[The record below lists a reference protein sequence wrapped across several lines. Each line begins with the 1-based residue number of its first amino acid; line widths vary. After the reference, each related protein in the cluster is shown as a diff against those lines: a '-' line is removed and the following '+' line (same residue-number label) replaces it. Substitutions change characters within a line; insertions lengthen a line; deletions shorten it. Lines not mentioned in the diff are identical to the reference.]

1 MFARKKYF
9 IFSVVAALIIVSIC
23 TTCTTASDAEELLQP
38 VLSITPREV
47 NLGTIVPGGAGAE
60 SFTLKNMGSGILDWS
75 TNGPEG
81 WMVLEGTKLSGTME
95 KKVDYL
101 RIEIRLLPAESQPN
115 GSDSIAALYS
125 VEMALETET
134 EKIICGK
141 RLPEG
146 THKEAI
152 KITSTGG
159 FRTIFV
165 TFSIA
170 ATREAA
176 LINLNPVR
184 LDMGS
189 VSPRKTVSK
198 RIMLTNNGKKMLN
211 WSVEVQKPKRNEST
225 NDFKNGRYVSFIN
238 DDVRN
243 SGVYAIPTHL
253 KDMMELT
260 GRWVE
265 NEGYPSGAEGE
276 SLIRL
281 RFHGTGVYLYLV
293 TYSDESNLN
302 IYLDE
307 RLIGTRNRVE
317 ELKEKKG
324 ELLVAEG
331 LADAPHILTILG
343 KDSRLVFE
351 GVKILGKSITRAP
364 AGRIS
369 IVPTSGTTTT
379 QTNYLRVTFNSGQL
393 PPGYYADNIIFTA
406 NGGDG
411 MVEVFV
417 EVISDT
423 APKDI
428 DVFRYSRGSDYLFTA
443 NPQADAEKLRQ
454 NSYVKEGIAFRLF
467 APGTPGTTSFY
478 RWYNPQKKEH
488 FYHYDQTGGS
498 KKPEGYIFEGSLGNI
513 ATSKLTNTR
522 ELYRWYNPATGGYF
536 YTTDSRAS
544 NIRKK
549 GYRFD
554 GIAGYVK

>member
-1 MFARKKYF
+1 MFAIKKYF
-9 IFSVVAALIIVSIC
+9 IFIVVAALIIFPISA
-23 TTCTTASDAEELLQP
+23 TANDIEELLQP
-38 VLSITPREV
+38 VLLITPREV
-47 NLGTIVPGGAGAE
+47 NLGTIVPGQAGAE
-60 SFTLKNMGSGILDWS
+60 SFTLKNMGSGVLEWS
-75 TNGPEG
+75 TSGPQG
-81 WMVLEGTKLSGTME
+81 WMVQEGTKLSTAIE
-95 KKVDYL
+95 KRADYL
-101 RIEIRLLPAESQPN
+101 RIEVRLLSAESQQN
-115 GSDSIAALYS
+115 ENSSGVAFYF
-125 VEMALETET
+125 VEMMLETET
-134 EKIICGK
+134 EKIICAK

-159 FRTIFV
+159 HRTIFV

-170 ATREAA
+170 STQEAA

-189 VSPRKTVSK
+189 VSPGKTVSK
-198 RIMLTNNGKKMLN
+198 KIMLTNKGKELLN
-211 WSVEVQKPKRNEST
+211 WSVAAQKPKRNESPA
-225 NDFKNGRYVSFIN
+225 DFKNGRYVSFIN
-238 DDVRN
+238 DDVRS
-243 SGVYAIPTHL
+243 SGVYAVPPHL

-260 GRWVE
+260 GKWVE

-276 SLIRL
+276 SLIKF
-281 RFHGTGVYLYLV
+281 RFQGTGVSLYLV

-307 RLIGTRNRVE
+307 RLIGARNRVT

-331 LADAPHILTILG
+331 LTDGSHLLTVSG

-351 GVKILGKSITRAP
+351 GVKILGKSMTRVP
-364 AGRIS
+364 EGRIS

-379 QTNYLRVTFNSGQL
+379 QTNYLRVTFNAGQL
-393 PPGYYADNIIFTA
+393 PPGFYTDNIKFTA

-417 EVISDT
+417 EVISD
-423 APKDI
+423 AALKDV

-443 NPQADAEKLRQ
+443 NPQAAAEKLRQ

-478 RWYNPQKKEH
+478 RWYNPQKQGH
-488 FYHYDQTGGS
+488 FYHHDQTGSS
-498 KKPEGYIFEGSLGNI
+498 KKLQGYLFEGSLGNI
-513 ATSKLTNTR
+513 ATSKMTNTR
-522 ELYRWYNPATGGYF
+522 ELYRWYNPVTGGYF